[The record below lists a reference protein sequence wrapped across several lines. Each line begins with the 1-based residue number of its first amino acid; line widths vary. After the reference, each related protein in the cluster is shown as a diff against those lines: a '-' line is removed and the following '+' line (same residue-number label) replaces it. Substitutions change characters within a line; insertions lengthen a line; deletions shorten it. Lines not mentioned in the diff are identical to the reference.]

1 MRKFQL
7 KSGKMI
13 EFSLAPIDKALA
25 LYRAVVS
32 ESRGAGL
39 DLQITGE
46 MTLADLL
53 LKNTETILKV
63 LGSEYVMDAVK
74 ECSDKV
80 IYNGERFNMDL
91 FEEEDARADFF
102 GIMILVALEN
112 LTPFFPEARIISSP
126 ILSQFL
132 K

>member
-80 IYNGERFNMDL
+80 IYNGERFNMNL
-91 FEEEDARADFF
+91 FEEEDSRADFF
-102 GIMILVALEN
+102 GVMILVALEN

>member
-1 MRKFQL
+1 
-7 KSGKMI
+7 MI

-80 IYNGERFNMDL
+80 IYNGERFNMNL
-91 FEEEDARADFF
+91 FEEEDSRADFF
-102 GIMILVALEN
+102 GVMILVALEN